1 METSARAGERIR
13 AVHHGDVDGVVSA
26 LVLASCHDPRG
37 DDLGVR
43 FTDYLELEASVA
55 AAFADRPQV
64 FYVADLSLPAGSP
77 VFREVAAREPGVRA
91 YWFDHHPSS
100 DASSLRHFDG
110 GCVTTER
117 LCGAELLAREFGPTS
132 AMVRHLVR
140 LARDR
145 DFWINDLPDSRRL
158 EHVLT
163 ELGPSETFEHLR
175 GRLADDPGALFQDPV
190 LADACD
196 RALVRLEASHALAS
210 STFTRIEEGEA
221 WGVFFTQGYS
231 NEVAERILD
240 LEHLDAAMMIDLDRL
255 SRRTAVLLRSRNGS
269 VDVSRVGA
277 STGGGGHAAASG
289 TELPIAVLAR
299 AIFRHV
305 RGDGDEA
312 PSV

>member
-1 METSARAGERIR
+1 M
-13 AVHHGDVDGVVSA
+13 
-26 LVLASCHDPRG
+26 
-37 DDLGVR
+37 
-43 FTDYLELEASVA
+43 
-55 AAFADRPQV
+55 
-64 FYVADLSLPAGSP
+64 
-77 VFREVAAREPGVRA
+77 
-91 YWFDHHPSS
+91 
-100 DASSLRHFDG
+100 
-110 GCVTTER
+110 
-117 LCGAELLAREFGPTS
+117 
-132 AMVRHLVR
+132 
-140 LARDR
+140 
-145 DFWINDLPDSRRL
+145 
-158 EHVLT
+158 
-163 ELGPSETFEHLR
+163 
-175 GRLADDPGALFQDPV
+175 
-190 LADACD
+190 
-196 RALVRLEASHALAS
+196 LAS

-269 VDVSRVGA
+269 VDVSRVAA